1 MNRSPVPPISDPFDR
16 AERQLLEEERMLR
29 ALAEAE
35 VREFRRLA
43 VEFAGAFL
51 AAELDAARRADPH
64 FIARARP
71 DDWRAL
77 LRTARRER
85 LAGAGWTFRAQ
96 ADAAT
101 TAEVGAKGPPET
113 AGAPP
118 PTNSIRPIATRTPQ
132 PVGARG
138 PDTPLGTADF
148 RLPPLPPA
156 APPRFADLL
165 GAWPRESLALAILG
179 VTGWSMRLAVADTMS
194 AVPGRAR
201 INPTGLRRAFVALAR
216 RGFWIEQ
223 KVTLPGVHFPVADDD
238 DDEADGDARQA
249 TTLVLVRLGDLGRDL
264 LRACAVQPVASEWER
279 LLAAGGRQ
287 AQSLHAGLA
296 CAFTYHARLRGWATA
311 VLPGG
316 EVVAQLGDEAL
327 SVWVAAGDAGL
338 EPDWDDLPGRIALV
352 ALTPADRDLLV
363 AAARASGAEHGLAT
377 DLQTLYAGQAECSPL
392 WAIEW

>member
-1 MNRSPVPPISDPFDR
+1 
-16 AERQLLEEERMLR
+16 MLR

-35 VREFRRLA
+35 VRDFRRLA

-51 AAELDAARRADPH
+51 AEELDAARRTDPH

-85 LAGAGWTFRAQ
+85 LAGAGWSMRVRA
-96 ADAAT
+96 DVAT
-101 TAEVGAKGPPET
+101 TDELGTQSQTAS
-113 AGAPP
+113 AGAPQ
-118 PTNSIRPIATRTPQ
+118 PTSGVRQIATRTPQ

-138 PDTPLGTADF
+138 PDTPLGIADV
-148 RLPPLPPA
+148 RLPPLPA
-156 APPRFADLL
+156 SAPPRFADLL

-179 VTGWSMRLAVADTMS
+179 VTGWSMRLAVADMMN

-223 KVTLPGVHFPVADDD
+223 KVTLPGVHFPAAD

-264 LRACAVQPVASEWER
+264 LRACAIQPVAAEWER

-287 AQSLHAGLA
+287 AQPLHAGLV

-316 EVVAQLGDEAL
+316 EVVAQLGDEVL
-327 SVWVAAGDAGL
+327 SVWVAADDAGP
-338 EPDWDDLPGRIALV
+338 ESDWDNLPGRIALV

-363 AAARASGAEHGLAT
+363 ASARASGAERGLAT
-377 DLQTLYAGQAECSPL
+377 DLQTMYASQAERSPL
-392 WAIEW
+392 WAVEW